1 GKPEPSEPNGHGNVK
16 GHRTSRVA
24 QTESLVSDVSRVD
37 GSAHGPRAPS
47 PKQIHSVRCRR
58 SGEKAEYDTNG
69 GVCQAGEQC
78 RSEPASVDRFSCTLN
93 RLTHCRLVSAN
104 PRPFT
109 LTLHLYQEQTE
120 EGRRRTSARKPPS
133 EGLNHPRP
141 P

>member
-93 RLTHCRLVSAN
+93 RLTHCRLVSVN
-104 PRPFT
+104 PRPSHSRCIST
-109 LTLHLYQEQTE
+109 KSKQKKG
-120 EGRRRTSARKPPS
+120 EGEHQRGNHRRSD
-133 EGLNHPRP
+133 
-141 P
+141 